1 MTNVLASRLQQVV
14 VKADR
19 TAAPAVKEPHFCRRG
34 TCATSSK
41 SKQRHAQVKELQ
53 ILSKGTCATSFR
65 NQLKRQTAPLGTA
78 AGSWRLERPHEL
90 AFAATGA
97 ITGQAL
103 PDRILHEH
111 VAWYS
116 IA

>member
-1 MTNVLASRLQQVV
+1 MSWHEDLQRLIEG
-14 VKADR
+14 ADR
-19 TAAPAVKEPHFCRRG
+19 TVAPAVKEPHLCRRG
-34 TCATSSK
+34 IRITS
-41 SKQRHAQVKELQ
+41 RAQVQELKV
-53 ILSKGTCATSFR
+53 LSKGTCATSFR